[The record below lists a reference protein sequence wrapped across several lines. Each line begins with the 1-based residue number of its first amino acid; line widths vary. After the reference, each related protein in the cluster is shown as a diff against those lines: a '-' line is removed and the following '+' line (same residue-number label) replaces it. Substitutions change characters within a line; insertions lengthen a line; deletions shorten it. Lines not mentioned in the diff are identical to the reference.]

1 MTCMALATKTKS
13 EDNRFLHVVQVPF
26 LWDTKIL
33 ESRIRCDITE
43 RLLPFGVQLRCRVA
57 RTKGMFSLYFLY
69 NFLVFFLLLKEYF
82 TRRSTNGKD
91 VETQFIFLE
100 ISI

>member
-33 ESRIRCDITE
+33 ESRIRCDIIE
-43 RLLPFGVQLRCRVA
+43 GLLPFGVQLRCRVA
-57 RTKGMFSLYFLY
+57 RTKGMFSIYFLY
-69 NFLVFFLLLKEYF
+69 NYFLVFFLLLKEYF

-91 VETQFIFLE
+91 VETQFIL
-100 ISI
+100 

>member
-1 MTCMALATKTKS
+1 MFDDLHGASYQNQVRKTI
-13 EDNRFLHVVQVPF
+13 DFYMWCRFLF

-33 ESRIRCDITE
+33 ESRIRCDIIE
-43 RLLPFGVQLRCRVA
+43 GLLPFGVQLRCRVA

-69 NFLVFFLLLKEYF
+69 NFLLFFLLLKEYF

-91 VETQFIFLE
+91 VETQFIF
-100 ISI
+100 